1 MGSIDSSSIE
11 DYGIE
16 VSELRTGERYLFVSY
31 TVGRETR
38 GGPFGLIYPLLCVC
52 CQHWQSVGKS
62 RVRDIPVPPPSLPA
76 QHETVTVQICT

>member
-52 CQHWQSVGKS
+52 CQH
-62 RVRDIPVPPPSLPA
+62 
-76 QHETVTVQICT
+76 